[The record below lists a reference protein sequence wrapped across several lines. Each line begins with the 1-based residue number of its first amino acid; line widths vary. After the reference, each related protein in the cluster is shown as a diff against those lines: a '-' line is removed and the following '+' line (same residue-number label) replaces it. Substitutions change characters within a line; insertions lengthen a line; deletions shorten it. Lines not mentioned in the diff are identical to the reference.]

1 MIWKTNSRDWKATF
15 YKRNRHENREH
26 EFLEARIKQPTREG
40 RRETRDRRGSIIVSC
55 FSIHFDY
62 AWYIFFDENIPL
74 FSSLH
79 DDTRFLPVA
88 TSHQRYPSSL
98 TLAST
103 TDSISLG
110 LLFAYK
116 VATHPNVTFYLQL
129 PRRWN
134 RGTVFPFPPFSFAS
148 LFRPPFLPVLLSIHF
163 STGLRLI
170 IGILCFL
177 IFPPIRWFPS
187 LSTVSLPNTPSTPS
201 RALDSIRWNS
211 YTSRMV
217 SFISIGWMWFPYFSQ
232 LNEFY
237 LCRVYTSRWIM
248 LIINI
253 NEEKSK
259 KISKRFK
266 LPLWAYFNEIWN
278 LKEKKKRM
286 HGKRCNLMDGKNLR

>member
-116 VATHPNVTFYLQL
+116 VATHPNVTFYLNFQDVEIEE
-129 PRRWN
+129 PCFR
-134 RGTVFPFPPFSFAS
+134 FPPFSFAS

-187 LSTVSLPNTPSTPS
+187 LSTVSLPNTPSTPP

-278 LKEKKKRM
+278 LKEKKK
-286 HGKRCNLMDGKNLR
+286 KKECTEKDVI

>member
-103 TDSISLG
+103 ADSISLG

-116 VATHPNVTFYLQL
+116 VATHPNVTFYLNFQDVEIEE
-129 PRRWN
+129 PCFR
-134 RGTVFPFPPFSFAS
+134 FPPFSFAS

-177 IFPPIRWFPS
+177 IFPPIRWFPF

-278 LKEKKKRM
+278 LKEKKK
-286 HGKRCNLMDGKNLR
+286 KKECTEKDVI

>member
-116 VATHPNVTFYLQL
+116 VATHPNVTFYLNFQDVEIEE
-129 PRRWN
+129 PCFR
-134 RGTVFPFPPFSFAS
+134 FPPFSFAS

-187 LSTVSLPNTPSTPS
+187 LSTVSLPNTPSTPP

-278 LKEKKKRM
+278 LKEKKK
-286 HGKRCNLMDGKNLR
+286 KNARKKM

>member
-1 MIWKTNSRDWKATF
+1 MFFHSFRLRVVHF
-15 YKRNRHENREH
+15 FRREH
-26 EFLEARIKQPTREG
+26 
-40 RRETRDRRGSIIVSC
+40 SII
-55 FSIHFDY
+55 
-62 AWYIFFDENIPL
+62 
-74 FSSLH
+74 
-79 DDTRFLPVA
+79 FLPPRWYKIPPRGNV
-88 TSHQRYPSSL
+88 PSKVSIFL
-98 TLAST
+98 NPCIHHRFHFPWPFVCIQSGYASERHF
-103 TDSISLG
+103 L
-110 LLFAYK
+110 
-116 VATHPNVTFYLQL
+116 PQL

-187 LSTVSLPNTPSTPS
+187 LSTVSLPNTPSTPP
-201 RALDSIRWNS
+201 RALNSIRWNS